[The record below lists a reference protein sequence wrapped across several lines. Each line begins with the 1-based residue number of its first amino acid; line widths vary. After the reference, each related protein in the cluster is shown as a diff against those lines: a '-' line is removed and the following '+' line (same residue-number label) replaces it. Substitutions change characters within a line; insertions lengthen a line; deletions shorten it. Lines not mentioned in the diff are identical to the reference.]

1 MDLREAGAR
10 SQSGLDKGRH
20 MARALVIGASGG
32 IGQAVVQALH
42 DRGDDV
48 VTLSRRA
55 DGLDVTDA
63 ASVAA
68 VLGGLDGPF
77 ETIFVAVGVLGV
89 PEKSLDAIDAG
100 AMAQVFAVN
109 AIGPALILRHLPR
122 LLPRNGRS
130 VCAVLSARVGSIGDN
145 AIGGWHS
152 YRASKAA
159 LNQIVHGAAIE
170 LGRSHKDS
178 IVVSLHPGTVE
189 TAFTANYAGRHKTV
203 TAGEAAGNLLGVM
216 GGLTA
221 DQSGEFFDY
230 AGKAV
235 PW

>member
-1 MDLREAGAR
+1 M
-10 SQSGLDKGRH
+10 
-20 MARALVIGASGG
+20 
-32 IGQAVVQALH
+32 
-42 DRGDDV
+42 
-48 VTLSRRA
+48 
-55 DGLDVTDA
+55 
-63 ASVAA
+63 
-68 VLGGLDGPF
+68 
-77 ETIFVAVGVLGV
+77 
-89 PEKSLDAIDAG
+89 
-100 AMAQVFAVN
+100 
-109 AIGPALILRHLPR
+109 
-122 LLPRNGRS
+122 
-130 VCAVLSARVGSIGDN
+130 LSARVGSIGDN

-221 DQSGEFFDY
+221 DQSGGFFDY